1 MPRLIAIV
9 LCTSLFTLSTACSR
23 HVGNSIE
30 VPEIPA
36 SPATDSASR
45 ARLTSSVAL
54 SGFKDVR
61 EEVLPIE
68 GVDTT
73 TFTQPQGAI
82 SQHLETAVSNAMKE
96 KGMVISGDAPISL
109 WGEVR
114 KWRADV
120 DTTTTT
126 KIKSEAALY
135 VELLNSSGQRLYAGT
150 YHGSR
155 ASQFPIA
162 TAEDI
167 KSSLGIA
174 MAQAIGQ
181 FLEDEEFLQA
191 LLQR

>member
-1 MPRLIAIV
+1 MPRLLALV
-9 LCTSLFTLSTACSR
+9 LSISFLSLSIGCSR

-36 SPATDSASR
+36 SPATSAEAR
-45 ARLTSSVAL
+45 ARLTSSIAL

-73 TFTQPQGAI
+73 TYTQPQGAI
-82 SQHLETAVSNAMKE
+82 SQTLEAAVSEAMKE

-120 DTTTTT
+120 ETTTTT
-126 KIKSEAALY
+126 NIKSEAALY

-162 TAEDI
+162 TADDI